1 MATTKKDDL
10 ITWLRD
16 AHAMEAA
23 HVDNIERLVGLT
35 DDYPQLKA
43 QLQRHLD
50 VTKRQREEIQRQLEH
65 LGSDTSTL
73 KDWGMRLPGMVQP
86 LLSMFTPDSMPKNCL
101 AAQGYEAFE
110 IASYRSML
118 GAAEE
123 LGMTELRAMCE
134 RFISEEQ
141 EMATFIF
148 DHLPEITRQYLRGR
162 ASG

>member
-16 AHAMEAA
+16 AHAMEVA
-23 HVDNIERLVGLT
+23 HVDNIERLVGVT

-50 VTKRQREEIQRQLEH
+50 VTRRQREEIQRQLENM
-65 LGSDTSTL
+65 GSDTSTL
-73 KDWGMRLPGMVQP
+73 KDWVMRIPGRLEP
-86 LLSMFTPDSMPKNCL
+86 LLSLFTPDSMPKNCL
-101 AAQGYEAFE
+101 AAHGYEAFE

-123 LGMTELRAMCE
+123 LGMTDLRAMCE
-134 RFISEEQ
+134 RFIREEQ
-141 EMATFIF
+141 EMATFLF
-148 DHLPEITRQYLRGR
+148 DNLPGITRQYLRGLEQ
-162 ASG
+162 G